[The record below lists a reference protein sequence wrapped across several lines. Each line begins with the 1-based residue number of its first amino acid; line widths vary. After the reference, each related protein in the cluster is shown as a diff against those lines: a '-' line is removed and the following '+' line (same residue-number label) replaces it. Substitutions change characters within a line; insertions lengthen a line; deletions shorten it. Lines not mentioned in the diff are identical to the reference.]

1 MTETTHDLA
10 WRELGNCVG
19 VDPDL
24 FFGGRGDNRS
34 HAAAKR
40 VCAGCEVR
48 DECLAYALDNDERF
62 GVWGWLSERQRRKI
76 RAETKGPRVPAPCGT
91 AAGYSRHRRH
101 GEPPCEECRAAE
113 RAKRRA
119 LSAAHRARRGLA
131 VQR

>member
-24 FFGGRGDNRS
+24 FFGGRGDNKS
-34 HAAAKR
+34 HAAAKA

-62 GVWGWLSERQRRKI
+62 GIWGGLSERQRRAL
-76 RAETKGPRVPAPCGT
+76 RRERKGPRVLRPIVHGT
-91 AAGYSRHRRH
+91 EGGYRTHLRRGEEACEACLVASRV
-101 GEPPCEECRAAE
+101 
-113 RAKRRA
+113 
-119 LSAAHRARRGLA
+119 AHRARKLSEVA
-131 VQR
+131 S

>member
-24 FFGGRGDNRS
+24 FFGGRGDNKS

-48 DECLAYALDNDERF
+48 DECQRCRPARF
-62 GVWGWLSERQRRKI
+62 FSSAFRHVPPHFLQVMFFSRKC
-76 RAETKGPRVPAPCGT
+76 P
-91 AAGYSRHRRH
+91 
-101 GEPPCEECRAAE
+101 
-113 RAKRRA
+113 
-119 LSAAHRARRGLA
+119 
-131 VQR
+131 

>member
-24 FFGGRGDNRS
+24 FFGGRGDNKS

-48 DECLAYALDNDERF
+48 DECLAYALDNGERF
-62 GVWGWLSERQRRKI
+62 GVWGGLSERQRRAL
-76 RAETKGPRVPAPCGT
+76 RPRGRRLHGGPVT
-91 AAGYSRHRRH
+91 ADLDQ
-101 GEPPCEECRAAE
+101 
-113 RAKRRA
+113 RRA
-119 LSAAHRARRGLA
+119 VRR
-131 VQR
+131 